1 MAESGKSHPDWVKVR
16 YKQSCVIDDVE
27 SFLSQNKV
35 NTVCSSALCPNR
47 GQCFNDRAMTFLLL
61 GSKCTRSCRFCSVDK
76 KPGDPYTAFEKD
88 AENVLLAVRKFNLRY
103 VTLTSPTR
111 DDLPDGG
118 ASVFAETISRLK
130 QLEKPPKVEA
140 LIPDFLGNVD
150 FLQKVLDSQP
160 DVIAHNLE
168 TVPRLYYRTRVG
180 ADWERSISILKHSRN
195 HGKAITKS
203 AFIVGLGETDDELI
217 EAMRKA
223 FDAGCEVMIIG
234 QYLRPTKSQM
244 EVERYVTP
252 DQFRMY
258 EREGEKI
265 GFKVIMA
272 GPLYRSSYKAEEAFY
287 KAKGMYDRNW

>member
-27 SFLSQNKV
+27 SFLSEHRV

-47 GQCFNDRAMTFLLL
+47 GQCFNDQAMTFLLL
-61 GSKCTRSCRFCSVDK
+61 GPRCTRLCRFCSVDK
-76 KPGDPYTAFEKD
+76 SPADPYTAFEKD
-88 AENVLLAVRKFNLRY
+88 AENVLLAVSKFNLRY

-118 ASVFAETISRLK
+118 ASVFAELISRLK
-130 QLEKPPKVEA
+130 QLENPPKVEA
-140 LIPDFLGNVD
+140 LIPDLLGNMD
-150 FLQKVLDSQP
+150 YLQKVLDSKP

-168 TVPRLYYRTRVG
+168 TVERLYYRTRVG
-180 ADWERSISILKHSRN
+180 SDWEKSISILKHSRN

-203 AFIVGLGETDDELI
+203 AFIVGLGETDDELLD
-217 EAMRKA
+217 AMCVA
-223 FDAGCEVMIIG
+223 FEAGCEIMIIG

-252 DQFRMY
+252 DQFSMY
-258 EREGEKI
+258 ERKGEKI
-265 GFKVIMA
+265 GFQVVMA
-272 GPLYRSSYKAEEAFY
+272 GPLYRSSYKAEEAFN
-287 KAKGMYDRNW
+287 KAIGLRNVR